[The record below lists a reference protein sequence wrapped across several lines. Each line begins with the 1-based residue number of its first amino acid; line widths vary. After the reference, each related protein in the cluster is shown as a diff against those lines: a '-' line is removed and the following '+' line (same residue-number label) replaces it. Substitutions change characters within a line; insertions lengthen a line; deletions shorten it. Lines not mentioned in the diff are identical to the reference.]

1 MVAIDTPSAWVRLIA
16 GLATIF
22 VLFQLLGSAL
32 GSDRG
37 QAGLLIGIIVIA
49 ATIAAERSL
58 FGTPLPAAPLR
69 LGLGPSSPGG
79 VVAALA
85 IGAAILVTFPAFAAV
100 TGASLSLRT
109 DAAALL
115 PGLFMQGGAA
125 EEVLFRGFLF
135 GHIRRGRSFR
145 RAAILSMLP
154 FVAVHLWLFMTMP
167 WPVALAA
174 VLVSALLSFPFARLY
189 ELGGNTI
196 WAPAILHFVIQGAIK
211 VVDVA
216 DPRGIFPFVWMA
228 ASTLL
233 PMLVFL
239 SPRQTRD

>member
-1 MVAIDTPSAWVRLIA
+1 MVAIATPSAWVRLMA
-16 GLATIF
+16 GVAAIF
-22 VLFQLLGSAL
+22 VLFQLLGAAL

-37 QAGLLIGIIVIA
+37 QTGILIGIIVAA

-58 FGTPLPAAPLR
+58 FGTPLPAAPR
-69 LGLGPSSPGG
+69 QLGLGAPSPGG
-79 VVAALA
+79 VIAALA
-85 IGAAILVTFPAFAAV
+85 ISAAILVTFPAFTAV

-109 DAAALL
+109 DTAALL
-115 PGLFMQGGAA
+115 PGLFMQGGVA

-135 GHIRRGRSFR
+135 GHVRRGRPFR

-189 ELGGNTI
+189 ELGGSTI

-233 PMLVFL
+233 PMLVFVW
-239 SPRQTRD
+239 PRHPRD